1 MCLGSEARAA
11 NKAARRQYQ
20 YQLQGRERNWMNTV
34 ALENVKRVQYDQTLD
49 ALHVN
54 LGNVYA
60 DIQEKYRD
68 QIGAARQEQEQLF
81 VEHLENSEYAKVAAS
96 GQTGRS
102 IDRMATVEFGKY
114 LAESSRKAYQL
125 TQVRRE
131 LTRAGAKAAGETRA
145 AQLQAFAQNNII
157 QSPDIA
163 PPRPVM
169 RNVGAAAFMD
179 LLKIGSSVGT
189 IALPF
194 VALAAGSDRRLKEN
208 IKQIGKSITGLGIY
222 KFNYIGKTQKY
233 IGTMAD
239 EVMKV
244 VPEAVVTMPNGF
256 LGVNYDLIDVT
267 FKEA

>member
-1 MCLGSEARAA
+1 
-11 NKAARRQYQ
+11 
-20 YQLQGRERNWMNTV
+20 MNTV

>member
-11 NKAARRQYQ
+11 NKAAMRQYQ
-20 YQLQGRERNWMNTV
+20 YKLQVRERNWMNTL

-49 ALHVN
+49 ATHVG

-68 QIGAARQEQEQLF
+68 QIGAARQEQEDLY
-81 VEHLENSEYAKVAAS
+81 VKHLENSEYAKVAAS

-102 IDRMATVEFGKY
+102 VDRMATVEFGQY

-131 LTRAGAKAAGETRA
+131 LTREGAKAAAQTRA

-163 PPRPVM
+163 PPQPVM
-169 RNVGAAAFMD
+169 RNVGHAAFME
-179 LLKIGSSVGT
+179 
-189 IALPF
+189 AL
-194 VALAAGSDRRLKEN
+194 S
-208 IKQIGKSITGLGIY
+208 IGKSLATLY
-222 KFNYIGKTQKY
+222 
-233 IGTMAD
+233 
-239 EVMKV
+239 
-244 VPEAVVTMPNGF
+244 MP
-256 LGVNYDLIDVT
+256 
-267 FKEA
+267 FK